1 MPLLVE
7 AYDTSQ
13 LSNQAQFPLQ
23 LAYRP
28 PSAWFK
34 IVQLAIIIP
43 HLPAPLHYFSLRV
56 IIGQPNI
63 PVFRN
68 PARIQTTA
76 LDTVTL
82 VSSVSPHMQGHLQ
95 TYSIEQDC
103 VLKNQY
109 FQFGEHVYL
118 NGQFPNFHLYQDD
131 PELSVDLKMT
141 AIPLISYFSKLRLGL
156 YQHWSVP
163 AQCQGQIKFKG
174 EVFQIDQLASFDYLR
189 AIHLPYLPICFY
201 SYQVI
206 HLEDQR
212 QLLLLHVRNQ
222 FNQVMQSKIF
232 VRDVLQNKSYCFE
245 THVHFIV
252 QRLYPK
258 VQTPNHHEMYLPRE
272 FGWQARDAEHSIK
285 VSAQSRGDF
294 KFGVGAGYVG
304 SFNYQVE
311 LDQQLYEG
319 HAGYCEYIDCRP
331 LRWQEKNQHEI
342 LLDRL
347 EQPLPVAL
355 KK

>member
-1 MPLLVE
+1 MPLLIE
-7 AYDTSQ
+7 PYDTPQ
-13 LSNQAQFPLQ
+13 LFKQAQFPVQ
-23 LAYRP
+23 LAYHP
-28 PSAWFK
+28 PNGWFK

-43 HLPAPLHYFSLRV
+43 NLPAPLHYFSLRV
-56 IIGQPNI
+56 MMGQPNI
-63 PVFRN
+63 PIFKN
-68 PARIQTTA
+68 PASIQTTA
-76 LDTVTL
+76 LDSVSL
-82 VSSVSPHMQGHLQ
+82 ISSVSPHMQGHYQ
-95 TYSIEQDC
+95 SYSIQHDC
-103 VLKNQY
+103 VLRHQY

-118 NGQFPNFHLYQDD
+118 NGEFPNFHLYQDD
-131 PELSVDLKMT
+131 PELSVDLQIS
-141 AIPLISYFSKLRLGL
+141 AVPLICYFSKLRLGL

-163 AQCQGQIKFKG
+163 AQCRGQIQFKG

-212 QLLLLHVRNQ
+212 QLLLIHVRNQ

-232 VRDVLQNKSYCFE
+232 VRDLAQNQCYCFE
-245 THVHFIV
+245 IDVRFVV

-258 VQTPNHHEMYLPRE
+258 VETPNQQEMYLPRE
-272 FGWQARDAEHSIK
+272 FEWHACDKQHSIK
-285 VSAQSRGDF
+285 VDAQSRGDF

-331 LRWQEKNQHEI
+331 LRWQERNQHEM
-342 LLDRL
+342 LLERL
-347 EQPLPVAL
+347 EQPLPAAL